1 MRFEIQTKMGNFFH
15 CVWPPMFSR
24 RQKKFT
30 YYRHTSSSI
39 AALAYM
45 ENEKKTRFTW
55 YFGDNLSSQFR
66 HTLEC
71 NLTKICVITK
81 LTVSVLTNSIVI
93 CSSIKMLNE
102 SKKKNP
108 KSESYRFHSQV
119 KRFLS
124 ITNCNRRNNSNLLC

>member
-81 LTVSVLTNSIVI
+81 LTVSVLTNFIVI

-102 SKKKNP
+102 SRKKVY
-108 KSESYRFHSQV
+108 EIYRFHIQV
-119 KRFLS
+119 KVFLS
-124 ITNCNRRNNSNLLC
+124 IKNCEHRKNSYLL